1 VDCRDKE
8 KMWERLSD
16 NRKRQIRKVERY
28 TPPAPRSKGSERVR
42 ELGNERLEDAAL
54 QDAALQDAALQDA
67 TLQDAALQ
75 DAALQDAALQ
85 DAALQDASVTE
96 QEIREWYGILE
107 KLYRTKVK
115 TPLWPVE
122 FFLEA
127 NRQGVGMFRLV
138 KLENKIIG
146 GSFCVVLDKNKNTK
160 NTGENNKNNISNQ
173 KSGDTACCWQ
183 QASSISTDSVPGSEL
198 PLQNQPLS
206 SDSVSCD
213 TESSP
218 SEKDDWKSSR
228 KMPKN
233 PACGTVYEW
242 FECGLN
248 AEYKEQY
255 PSVMATWAG
264 MEWAHAHGCARYDMM
279 GAGEPGVPYG
289 VRDFKSEFGGEMVEH
304 GRYLCVL
311 KPWLYQLGT
320 IGVRLQKKDYRKRQ
334 R

>member
-1 VDCRDKE
+1 VTYKDIDRGE
-8 KMWERLSD
+8 WSRL
-16 NRKRQIRKVERY
+16 
-28 TPPAPRSKGSERVR
+28 VR
-42 ELGNERLEDAAL
+42 ESATGTWFQSPEAYALFASMPELFEPFAIGIINEN
-54 QDAALQDAALQDA
+54 
-67 TLQDAALQ
+67 
-75 DAALQDAALQ
+75 
-85 DAALQDASVTE
+85 S
-96 QEIREWYGILE
+96 
-107 KLYRTKVK
+107 
-115 TPLWPVE
+115 
-122 FFLEA
+122 
-127 NRQGVGMFRLV
+127 
-138 KLENKIIG
+138 
-146 GSFCVVLDKNKNTK
+146 KNIFSSQIN
-160 NTGENNKNNISNQ
+160 NQ
-173 KSGDTACCWQ
+173 KSGDTACCVQ

-198 PLQNQPLS
+198 SLQNQPLS
-206 SDSVSCD
+206 SDSVSGD

-218 SEKDDWKSSR
+218 DKKDDWKSSR
-228 KMPKN
+228 KTSKN
-233 PACGTVYEW
+233 PADGTANEFSTIIDDNSKNAAEGTVYEW

-320 IGVRLQKKDYRKRQ
+320 IGVRLLKKDYRKRQ